1 MCFQSVQ
8 VRKRDSLWPHTKFH
22 IIRLL
27 SVWSSTSSVCSLSFG
42 KLKLFEIPIYSAWVS
57 PGQLEWN
64 FTSRSSDWQ
73 LSQMMTQRH
82 GLNAVGLYRCTHA
95 SRVVTRIDTSVLMPT
110 LGYRHQTVFNISLG
124 EPCLFLETF
133 CGNSGIGI
141 KYLNFSIV
149 TTPQSKISIFVL
161 YPDDVAIFVSVYE
174 QHKY

>member
-1 MCFQSVQ
+1 MCVCWPRLSVFSCLGYSLSGAICLVLLVYASMCFQSVQ

-57 PGQLEWN
+57 PCLLEWN

-82 GLNAVGLYRCTHA
+82 GLNAVGLYRCTRV
-95 SRVVTRIDTSVLMPT
+95 SRVVTRIDTSVPSWCQH
-110 LGYRHQTVFNISLG
+110 LGTVTRQYLTFLLASRVYSWK
-124 EPCLFLETF
+124 LFVE
-133 CGNSGIGI
+133 IR
-141 KYLNFSIV
+141 
-149 TTPQSKISIFVL
+149 
-161 YPDDVAIFVSVYE
+161 VSVSST
-174 QHKY
+174 